1 MVKKFSYWFILSVF
15 LLAGIATAQT
25 EQKTTGANALVA
37 QEATSAAAQEAVQ
50 PKEEVVKGI
59 IKEIAPDGSFI
70 TIENTKVLTTKEF
83 LDDSYLE
90 VGDNVEV
97 TAEITDSGLKA
108 KNYNYIF
115 EEEGPSAISEEPP
128 TGESQ
133 GY

>member
-1 MVKKFSYWFILSVF
+1 
-15 LLAGIATAQT
+15 
-25 EQKTTGANALVA
+25 
-37 QEATSAAAQEAVQ
+37 
-50 PKEEVVKGI
+50 
-59 IKEIAPDGSFI
+59 
-70 TIENTKVLTTKEF
+70 VLTTKEF